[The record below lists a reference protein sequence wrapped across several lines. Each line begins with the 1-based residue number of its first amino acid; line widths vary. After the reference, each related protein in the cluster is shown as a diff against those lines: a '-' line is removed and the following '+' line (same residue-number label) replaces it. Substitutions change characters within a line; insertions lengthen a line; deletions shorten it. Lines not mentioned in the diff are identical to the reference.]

1 MRARFALAERIF
13 FRAVRRPAKTAALL
27 AAGALLVA
35 GAGCGREDSPDLANG
50 KELYVGKG
58 TCGSC
63 HVLNR
68 AGTKGVQG
76 PNLDEAFGPAR
87 RDGLGEKTVEGV
99 VLRQIGAPRKSSSM
113 PANLVSGD
121 DARDVA
127 AYVALVAGRGGKDT
141 GALARAGQ
149 PKTSNKP
156 IAAKGNV
163 LTIDADPTGA
173 LAFASTRAT
182 GPPGALDFR
191 MGNESSVQ
199 HNIALE
205 GPGGDLIEEGKVVG
219 QGGTSEFSADVK
231 KGKYVYV
238 CTVPGH
244 EAGGMKGEL
253 TVE

>member
-1 MRARFALAERIF
+1 MLPAR
-13 FRAVRRPAKTAALL
+13 
-27 AAGALLVA
+27 LLVA
-35 GAGCGREDSPDLANG
+35 GAATGCGREDSPDLANG
-50 KELYVGKG
+50 KELWVGKG

-99 VLRQIGAPRKSSSM
+99 VLRQIEAPRKSSTM
-113 PANLVSGD
+113 PADLVSGD

-127 AYVALVAGRGGKDT
+127 AYVARVAGRGGKDT

-156 IAAKGNV
+156 IAAEGGV

-182 GPPGALDFR
+182 GPAGSLQFR

-205 GPGGDLIEEGKVVG
+205 AAGGSLIEEGNVVG
-219 QGGTSEFSADVK
+219 QGGTSEFSAAVK
-231 KGKYVYV
+231 KGKYTYV